1 MFLAWKSKSF
11 KDRKL
16 EHLTLQNQEAKGVI
30 AFLLDKLEE
39 SGVGMETW
47 PIDTNHNIIRLSLTD
62 LKLLEEPLTSVVQ
75 FACSECGCE
84 IPQYE
89 AEKSKK
95 AKCGSCYME
104 FKRAQRA
111 KTER

>member
-39 SGVGMETW
+39 NGVGIEAW